1 MKTFNLI
8 ITGYGGQGILTLA
21 DIIAKAA
28 ILQGYNVK
36 EAELHGLA
44 QRGGSL
50 NCHVRFGKK
59 ISSPLVIKG
68 NADLIISLEAVEALR
83 ACYWANKK
91 TKILT
96 NSKVLRINMD
106 LKQVS
111 NKIKKISKNLHSVD
125 ADKIVEKITKDITMV
140 NIFMLGYAVNK
151 GLLPLKKEFVW
162 KAIKGRIRKRF
173 LEQNKEV
180 FEEGFRV

>member
-1 MKTFNLI
+1 MSFNLI

-28 ILQGYNVK
+28 ILQGHDVK

-59 ISSPLVIKG
+59 INSPLVTQG
-68 NADLIISLEAVEALR
+68 GADLIISLEAVEALR
-83 ACYWANKK
+83 ACYWANSK

-96 NSKVLRINMD
+96 NSKIFRVKAD
-106 LKQVS
+106 LKQII
-111 NKIKKISKNLHSVD
+111 NKIKKISKNLDIMD
-125 ADKIVEKITKDITMV
+125 ADSIVEKMKQRNMMV
-140 NIFMLGYAVNK
+140 NIFVLGYALSK
-151 GLLPLKKEFVW
+151 RLLPLKKELVW
-162 KAIKGRIRKRF
+162 KAIEERIRKRF
-173 LEQNKEV
+173 LEQNKKV